1 MNRIL
6 VCGKVLWGRMDL
18 TQVQECLDGTAV
30 SVSSNCESHS
40 VSLETEIPEA
50 LYRGMKDFIRIN
62 PQWDQYKLIS
72 SALANFLFQN
82 GCNDRAV
89 TEIYLND
96 LFTRVEA

>member
-1 MNRIL
+1 
-6 VCGKVLWGRMDL
+6 MDP
-18 TQVQECLDGTAV
+18 TQLQECLNETTT
-30 SVSSNCESHS
+30 SVSNEGKSTESES
-40 VSLETEIPEA
+40 TCVSLEAEMPEA
-50 LYRGMKDFIRIN
+50 LYKGMKDFLSIN

-96 LFTRVEA
+96 LFARGEA